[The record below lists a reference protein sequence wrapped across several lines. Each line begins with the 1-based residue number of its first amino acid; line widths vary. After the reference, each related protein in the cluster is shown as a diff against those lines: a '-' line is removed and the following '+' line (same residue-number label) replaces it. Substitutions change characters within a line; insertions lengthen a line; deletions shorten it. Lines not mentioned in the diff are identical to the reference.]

1 MTADQ
6 ENATRSPR
14 VLLVEDDQFK
24 QEQVEQT
31 LREACPEVQFLLCRS
46 VQQAVEVL
54 RASAFDLIV
63 LDISLPSH
71 ESRPGGAQP
80 LSQPSGGVEVL
91 LELAYDERQDK
102 VVILTQYPE
111 IEFDGRLHPL
121 NRFAKV
127 ISGSMSVNIAGV
139 LLFNRQ
145 DQSWQNHLR
154 KALLCGA

>member
-1 MTADQ
+1 MNPGADD
-6 ENATRSPR
+6 EGPGPN

-24 QEQVEQT
+24 QEQVEQI
-31 LREACPEVQFLLCRS
+31 LRDLRPDTCFVICRS
-46 VQQAVEVL
+46 VQQAVEMV
-54 RASAFDLIV
+54 RANHYDLIV

-91 LELAYDERQDK
+91 LELAYDGRDDR

-111 IEFDGRLHPL
+111 IEYDGQLHPL
-121 NRFAKV
+121 GRFAEI
-127 ISGSMSVNIAGV
+127 ISNAMTVNIVDV

-145 DQSWQNHLR
+145 DQAWRDQLR
-154 KALLCGA
+154 KAFV